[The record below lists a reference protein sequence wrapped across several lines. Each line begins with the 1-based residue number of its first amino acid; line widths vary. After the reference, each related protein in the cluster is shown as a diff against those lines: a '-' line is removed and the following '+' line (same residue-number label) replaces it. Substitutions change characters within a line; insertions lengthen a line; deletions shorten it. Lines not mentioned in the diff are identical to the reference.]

1 MTPASSPAEPR
12 GLRALLGADLTAGLC
27 VAGLLLPE
35 AVAYAGLARLPV
47 AHALVAV
54 LAGLLVYALL
64 GRSRDAIVAP
74 TSSSASLAA
83 AAAAGLAGIAHAEA
97 LLALTLAAGAVLLL
111 LAAARQG
118 QLSAFVSR
126 PVLRGFAFAL
136 AITIVIKQLPDMLG
150 LLPPPGLDVLH
161 LLAWVLGR
169 AGDWHATSLLVA
181 LATGALIA
189 LLRRR
194 PTWPAALIALVVAIA
209 ATRLLG
215 LQGYGVAVVG
225 AVAPPAFAPHLPAL
239 ALEAWLNV
247 AELAVG
253 LVVLLFAE
261 SWGSMRSLALQR
273 GDTLN
278 ANRELLALGVAN
290 LASGLLQGMPV
301 GAGFSASAA
310 NHGAGAQSRRAGIVA
325 CVVVAVAIAVALPA
339 LQWLPRPVL
348 AVAVIAAL
356 WHALSPRPLLATWHL
371 GRDRLLIAGAVVA
384 VLALGL
390 LHGMLASIAL
400 SLVEALRR
408 FSQPVLHE
416 LGALPGTR
424 NFVNRPE
431 HPEAEAVP
439 GALILRPQEPLFFA
453 SAERV
458 MAEADSRLAAS
469 GMGTLVLSLEE
480 SGDLDSTAFECLL
493 ELDRHLA
500 GRGQRLLLA
509 RVKEPVR
516 ALLRANAADGLGR
529 EERQF
534 WSVADAAAAVTAS
547 AAR

>member
-1 MTPASSPAEPR
+1 MMR
-12 GLRALLGADLTAGLC
+12 ADLAAGLC

-35 AVAYAGLARLPV
+35 AVAYAGLAGAPV
-47 AHALVAV
+47 SHGFAAV
-54 LAGLLVYALL
+54 LVGLAAYALL

-83 AAAAGLAGIAHAEA
+83 AAAAGLAGIGHADA
-97 LLALTLAAGAVLLL
+97 LIALTLATGAVLLV

-136 AITIVIKQLPDMLG
+136 ALTIVIRQLPDVLG
-150 LLPPPGLDVLH
+150 LPPPPALDPLR
-161 LLAWVLGR
+161 LLGWVLAR
-169 AGDWHATSLLVA
+169 ADDWQGLSLLVA
-181 LATGALIA
+181 GASGALIA

-194 PTWPAALIALVVAIA
+194 PAWPASLIALAVAIA
-209 ATRLLG
+209 ATRWLDLPARG
-215 LQGYGVAVVG
+215 LAVVG
-225 AVAPPAFAPHLPAL
+225 AVVPPSFSPHLPSL
-239 ALEAWLNV
+239 SRDAWLRV
-247 AELAVG
+247 AELSVG

-261 SWGSMRSLALQR
+261 SWGSMRSLALRR
-273 GDTLN
+273 GDALN
-278 ANRELLALGVAN
+278 ADRELFALGAAN

-310 NHGAGAQSRRAGIVA
+310 NHGAGAQSRRAGLVA
-325 CVVVAVAIAVALPA
+325 CLVVALAIAVALPA

-348 AVAVIAAL
+348 GVAVIAAL
-356 WHALSPRPLLATWHL
+356 WHALSPRPLAATWRL
-371 GRDRLLIAGAVVA
+371 GRDRLLVVGAVVA

-390 LHGMLASIAL
+390 LHGMLAAVAL
-400 SLVEALRR
+400 SIVEALRR

-416 LGALPGTR
+416 LAALPGTR
-424 NFVNRPE
+424 NFVNRID
-431 HPEAEAVP
+431 HPEAEVVA

-458 MAEADSRLAAS
+458 VAEAAARLSAS
-469 GMGTLVLSLEE
+469 GAGTLVLSLEE

-493 ELDRHLA
+493 ELDLRLA

-516 ALLRANAADGLGR
+516 ALLQASAPAGLGR
-529 EERQF
+529 EERLF
-534 WSVADAAAAVTAS
+534 WSVADAAAAVTS
-547 AAR
+547 TPAR

>member
-1 MTPASSPAEPR
+1 MPEAGRSR
-12 GLRALLGADLTAGLC
+12 WRADFGAGLC

-35 AVAYAGLARLPV
+35 GVAYAGLARLPV
-47 AHALVAV
+47 SH
-54 LAGLLVYALL
+54 GLLACVVGLAVYALL

-83 AAAAGLAGIAHAEA
+83 AAAAGLAGIGHAEA

-136 AITIVIKQLPDMLG
+136 ALTIVIKQLPDVLG
-150 LLPPPGLDVLH
+150 LHPPPELDPLR
-161 LLAWVLGR
+161 LLAWVLAS
-169 AGDWHATSLLVA
+169 AGSWHGPSLAVA
-181 LATGALIA
+181 LASGAMIA
-189 LLRRR
+189 LLRRW
-194 PTWPAALIALVVAIA
+194 PPWPAALIALVAAIG
-209 ATRLLG
+209 ATWAFG
-215 LQGYGVAVVG
+215 LTALGVAVVG
-225 AVAPPAFAPHLPAL
+225 RVEMPTL
-239 ALEAWLNV
+239 ALRLPQLDLDAWLNV
-247 AELAVG
+247 GELAVG

-261 SWGSMRSLALQR
+261 SWGSMRSLALRR
-273 GDTLN
+273 GDVLN
-278 ANRELLALGVAN
+278 ANRELFALGAAN
-290 LASGLLQGMPV
+290 IAAGLLQGMPV

-310 NHGAGAQSRRAGIVA
+310 NHGAGSGSRWAGVVA
-325 CVVVAVAIAVALPA
+325 CAFVALAIACALPA

-356 WHALSPRPLLATWHL
+356 WHALSPGPLLATWQL
-371 GRDRLLIAGAVVA
+371 GRDRLLVVAAVIA

-400 SLVEALRR
+400 SIVEALRR

-431 HPEAEAVP
+431 HPDAEPVP

-458 MAEADSRLAAS
+458 MAEAAARLAAS
-469 GMGTLVLSLEE
+469 GAATLVLSLEE
-480 SGDLDSTAFECLL
+480 SSDLDSTALECLL
-493 ELDRHLA
+493 ELDQRLSA
-500 GRGQRLLLA
+500 RGQRLLLA

-516 ALLRANAADGLGR
+516 ALLRLSAPQGLGR

-534 WSVADAAAAVTAS
+534 WSVADAAAALRPP
-547 AAR
+547 AAP

>member
-1 MTPASSPAEPR
+1 MPVEAPR
-12 GLRALLGADLTAGLC
+12 WRADLTAGLC

-35 AVAYAGLARLPV
+35 GVAYAGLAGLPV
-47 AHALVAV
+47 AHAFAAALVG
-54 LAGLLVYALL
+54 LAVYALL

-97 LLALTLAAGAVLLL
+97 LLALTLAAGTVLLA

-136 AITIVIKQLPDMLG
+136 AITIVIKQLPDVFRLR
-150 LLPPPGLDVLH
+150 PPPGLDAPH
-161 LLAWVLGR
+161 LLVWVL
-169 AGDWHATSLLVA
+169 AHAADWHLPSLLVA
-181 LATGALIA
+181 LAAGALIA
-189 LLRRR
+189 LLRRW
-194 PTWPAALIALVVAIA
+194 PTWPASLIALVAAIA
-209 ATRLLG
+209 ATRWLG
-215 LQGYGVAVVG
+215 LQGQGVEVVG
-225 AVAPPAFAPHLPAL
+225 TVAPPAFALHLPDL
-239 ALEAWLNV
+239 GRDAWLRV

-261 SWGSMRSLALQR
+261 SWGSIRSLGLLR
-273 GDTLN
+273 GDTPD
-278 ANRELLALGVAN
+278 ANRELMALGAAN
-290 LASGLLQGMPV
+290 LAAGLLQGMPV

-310 NHGAGAQSRRAGIVA
+310 NHGAGAQSRRAGFIA
-325 CVVVAVAIAVALPA
+325 CAVLGLAIAVALPA

-356 WHALSPRPLLATWHL
+356 WHALSPRPLIATWHL

-390 LHGMLASIAL
+390 LHGMLASVAL
-400 SLVEALRR
+400 SIVEALRR

-416 LGALPGTR
+416 LGAMPGTR

-431 HPEAEAVP
+431 HPDALPVP

-458 MAEADSRLAAS
+458 MAEAAARLAAN
-469 GMGTLVLSLEE
+469 GAATLVLSLEE
-480 SGDLDSTAFECLL
+480 SGDLDSTALECLM
-493 ELDRHLA
+493 ELDQRLA
-500 GRGQRLLLA
+500 ARQQRLLLA

-516 ALLRANAADGLGR
+516 ALLHASAPNGLCR

-534 WSVADAAAAVTAS
+534 WSVADAAAALS
-547 AAR
+547 PGPAR

>member
-1 MTPASSPAEPR
+1 MGPAPAD
-12 GLRALLGADLTAGLC
+12 GAAAGTRAGWRADLTAGLC

-35 AVAYAGLARLPV
+35 GVAYAGLARLPV
-47 AHALVAV
+47 AHALVACLV
-54 LAGLLVYALL
+54 GLAVYALL
-64 GRSRDAIVAP
+64 GRSRDAIVSP
-74 TSSSASLAA
+74 TSSSATLAA
-83 AAAAGLAGIAHAEA
+83 AAAAGFTGIAHAEVM
-97 LLALTLAAGAVLLL
+97 LALTLAAGVVLLV

-136 AITIVIKQLPDMLG
+136 ALTIVVKQLPDVVG
-150 LLPPPGLDVLH
+150 LQPPPGLDVLH
-161 LLAWVLGR
+161 LLVWVLGR
-169 AGDWHATSLLVA
+169 AADWHVVSLVVAVATA
-181 LATGALIA
+181 ALIA
-189 LLRRR
+189 LLRRW
-194 PTWPAALIALVVAIA
+194 PTWPASLIALVVAIA
-209 ATRLLG
+209 ATWG
-215 LQGYGVAVVG
+215 LNLQADGVAVVG
-225 AVAPPAFAPHLPAL
+225 AVAAPGFALHLPQL
-239 ALEAWLNV
+239 DSDAWLRV

-273 GDTLN
+273 GDMLD
-278 ANRELLALGVAN
+278 ANRELMALGAAN

-310 NHGAGAQSRRAGIVA
+310 NHGAGAQSRRAGLVA
-325 CVVVAVAIAVALPA
+325 CAVVAAAIAVALPA

-431 HPEAEAVP
+431 HPDAVPVP

-458 MAEADSRLAAS
+458 MAEAATRLAAS
-469 GMGTLVLSLEE
+469 GALTLVLSLEE
-480 SGDLDSTAFECLL
+480 SSDLDSTAFECLL
-493 ELDRHLA
+493 ELDLRLA
-500 GRGQRLLLA
+500 ARGQRLLLA

-516 ALLRANAADGLGR
+516 ALLRANAPNGLGR
-529 EERQF
+529 QERQF
-534 WSVADAAAAVTAS
+534 WSVADAAAS
-547 AAR
+547 LGG